1 VVRAG
6 RYDLVWME
14 KELLPFTPDW
24 LERILH
30 AIGVPVVV
38 DYDDAIFHRY
48 DQHRSSLV
56 RSTLG
61 RKIDRVMASATLV
74 IAGNAYLA
82 ERARAAGAAEVEIL
96 PTVIDLEKYPGPRW
110 TERTPVTVGWIG
122 SPSTQEYLRHIGPAL
137 ARFCE
142 ETGGRVQ
149 AIGVEERFQL
159 EGVPLEAVPW
169 SKETELAALQALDVG
184 IMPLADSPWERG
196 KCGFKLIQYMACG
209 LPVVASPVG
218 ANREIVIDGETGAL
232 AATQDEWVSALKS
245 LAGDAARR
253 RRMGEAGR
261 ARVVS
266 GYSLQAV
273 APRLAALLRRAAGTR
288 SCRRAG

>member
-1 VVRAG
+1 
-6 RYDLVWME
+6 
-14 KELLPFTPDW
+14 
-24 LERILH
+24 
-30 AIGVPVVV
+30 
-38 DYDDAIFHRY
+38 
-48 DQHRSSLV
+48 
-56 RSTLG
+56 
-61 RKIDRVMASATLV
+61 
-74 IAGNAYLA
+74 
-82 ERARAAGAAEVEIL
+82 
-96 PTVIDLEKYPGPRW
+96 
-110 TERTPVTVGWIG
+110 VTVGWIG

-137 ARFCE
+137 ARFCA